1 MGGLIAAW
9 LTGEGIIIYRSVK
22 NQKAPPGPGQ
32 LLIAS
37 GVFVML
43 ALLAEAPKLKPLA
56 TTLAWGFDIAAFMNL
71 FGTGAPKAT
80 AGSSWP
86 PGQAPSTVVFPGTS
100 SGSDAGTDLGPGTI
114 TNEGK
119 GGSAVTS
126 RENAAIVAGNA
137 RVGL

>member
-1 MGGLIAAW
+1 ML
-9 LTGEGIIIYRSVK
+9 
-22 NQKAPPGPGQ
+22 
-32 LLIAS
+32 
-37 GVFVML
+37 L
-43 ALLAEAPKLKPLA
+43 ALMAESGKLKPLA

-71 FGTGAPKAT
+71 FGTGAPKAA

-86 PGQAPSTVVFPGTS
+86 PGQVSSTVVFPGTS
-100 SGSDAGTDLGPGTI
+100 SSDVGTDLGPGTI

-126 RENAAIVAGNA
+126 RENAAIKAGNA